1 MSLSPES
8 GVRKQDGYKVCFK
21 RFPSNVFKSN
31 VLKVLG
37 GVGRNTLG
45 RYLAWDFIRD
55 KWTDLKK

>member
-8 GVRKQDGYKVCFK
+8 GVRKQDGYKVELEMDENFEILL
-21 RFPSNVFKSN
+21 S
-31 VLKVLG
+31 LHKVLG

-55 KWTDLKK
+55 RWSDLKK